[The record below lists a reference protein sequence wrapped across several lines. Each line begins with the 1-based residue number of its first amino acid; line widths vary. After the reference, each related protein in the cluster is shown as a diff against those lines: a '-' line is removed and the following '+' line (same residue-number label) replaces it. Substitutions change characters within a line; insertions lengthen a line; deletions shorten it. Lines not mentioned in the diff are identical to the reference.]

1 MQVNSLNEQKASL
14 QRRVHMTEAAH
25 QHARGETVQ
34 ASREAQALALRMGLY
49 KAVLKS
55 DMAGVVATVC

>member
-1 MQVNSLNEQKASL
+1 MRA
-14 QRRVHMTEAAH
+14 TEAAH
-25 QHARGETVQ
+25 QQSRGETVQ

-55 DMAGVVATVC
+55 DVAGVVATVC